1 MTFDDLQVVER
12 HATAVANEMGVD
24 HAPVMRPA
32 EYDRVDIDT
41 TYMPGADIGEFIER
55 LTQSLRKQG
64 YAWDVWLN
72 GLLVSV
78 SEKEAAE

>member
-12 HATAVANEMGVD
+12 HAIAVANEMGVP

-41 TYMPGADIGEFIER
+41 TYMPGADINEFVEK
-55 LTQSLRKQG
+55 LAQSMRAQG

-72 GLLVSV
+72 GLLISV
-78 SEKEAAE
+78 SEKEEIE

>member
-24 HAPVMRPA
+24 HAPVMRPLD
-32 EYDRVDIDT
+32 YDRVDIDT
-41 TYMPGADIGEFIER
+41 TYMPGADINEFVER
-55 LTQSLRKQG
+55 LAQSLRKQG

-78 SEKEAAE
+78 SEKEEIE